1 MLLRFFNLSDILV
14 LVIRM
19 ELFQNIIVTDIKKPF
34 VVNSAAGRNGIITD
48 RTSFGLSFC
57 QSGQITYT
65 MDGNRYVSK
74 PGTVVLL
81 PKGGSYT
88 LHGDK
93 DGLFPV
99 INFQCKNLNCTKIA
113 LIPLADQDTCIR
125 LFEEMKGL
133 SLSPENR
140 LEILSVFYKLL
151 SNLSS
156 RCAPKPLYFLNKYLE
171 KNLADPTLS
180 NTRLAAEMGISE
192 VYLRKLFT
200 TYYKTTPKQYIL
212 DLRLRKAKQL
222 LVDTT
227 LAVTDISS
235 ECGFSSLYHFC
246 RCFKNK
252 TGMTPTEYAKQNRIF
267 QI

>member
-1 MLLRFFNLSDILV
+1 
-14 LVIRM
+14 M
-19 ELFQNIIVTDIKKPF
+19 ELFQKIIVTDVKKPF
-34 VVNSAAGRNGIITD
+34 VVNSAAGRQVTMTE

-57 QSGQITYT
+57 LSGQITYT
-65 MDGNRYVSK
+65 MNGNRYVSK
-74 PGTVVLL
+74 PGTAVLL

-99 INFQCKNLNCTKIA
+99 INFQCQNLNCTQITT
-113 LIPLADQDTCIR
+113 IPLSDQEACIQ
-125 LFEEMKGL
+125 LFREIKQL
-133 SLSPENR
+133 SLSKDNR
-140 LEILSVFYKLL
+140 LEVFSAFYKLL
-151 SNLSS
+151 DILRMGGDRKPLRFLNQYLEENLS
-156 RCAPKPLYFLNKYLE
+156 
-171 KNLADPTLS
+171 DPSLS
-180 NTRLAAEMGISE
+180 NIRLAQQMGISE

-222 LVDTT
+222 LVDTNLT
-227 LAVTDISS
+227 VTEIAG

-246 RCFKNK
+246 RSFKQK
-252 TGMTPTEYAKQNRIF
+252 TGITPTEYARRNRIY